1 MGRIKQ
7 AMLPFGLLIKL
18 EKLARSKTEQFQT
31 IKAEKFCHNQTRA
44 ANEHRQTHLAG
55 HEDFYQF
62 D

>member
-1 MGRIKQ
+1 MGSIKQ

-31 IKAEKFCHNQTRA
+31 IKAGKLCDSQTRA
-44 ANEHRQTHLAG
+44 ANKHRQTCLAG